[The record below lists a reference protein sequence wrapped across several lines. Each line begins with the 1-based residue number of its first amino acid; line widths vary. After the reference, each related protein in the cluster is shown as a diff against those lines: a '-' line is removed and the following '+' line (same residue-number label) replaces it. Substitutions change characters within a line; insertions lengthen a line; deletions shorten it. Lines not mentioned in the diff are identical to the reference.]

1 MYDVKENRE
10 DQVHLSMLFA
20 GLDDV
25 CKTFLIPAL
34 EMYEKKEEGETKEEV
49 KKAIEKVLTMALRI
63 QYSIGQDKYE
73 EEYCTMI
80 MGYIDLLDC
89 WVVVFYEAD
98 LVSEGEEE

>member
-10 DQVHLSMLFA
+10 DEVHFSMLLA

-89 WVVVFYEAD
+89 WIVV
-98 LVSEGEEE
+98 L